1 VLYFTLFLLTSDV
14 NSVSLA
20 RLRDEQGGSI
30 KQPNVDVVIASVG
43 DGMLKERMKIAK
55 MLWDAKISSE
65 YSQQENPKLNAQL
78 RNALDRNIPFMVII
92 GEQELA
98 ENKCNVK
105 DLKASTEDTVP
116 IADLVK
122 TLRMKGAIPVGCE
135 FAAEL
140 AIKEAEEKKL

>member
-1 VLYFTLFLLTSDV
+1 MLLIFAIL
-14 NSVSLA
+14 SLPSL

-30 KQPNVDVVIASVG
+30 KQPNVDVVVASIG
-43 DGMLKERMKIAK
+43 DGMMKERMKIAK
-55 MLWDAKISSE
+55 ILWDSNISGE
-65 YSQQENPKLNAQL
+65 YSQQESPKLNAQL
-78 RNALDRNIPFMVII
+78 RNALDRNIPFMVIV

-98 ENKCNVK
+98 ENKCKVK

-122 TLRMKGAIPVGCE
+122 TLRQKGVVPVGCE

-140 AIKEAEEKKL
+140 AAKEAS